1 VDSVVTLDAEELQV
15 VPPISNQV
23 IMDVVRSQW
32 LLVMNN
38 PMLAPAIS
46 FGELV
51 VAAFTDEQFGFGKGL
66 CAFPP
71 SCGIVEVL
79 AELSCHCVIPFP

>member
-1 VDSVVTLDAEELQV
+1 
-15 VPPISNQV
+15 
-23 IMDVVRSQW
+23 
-32 LLVMNN
+32 MNN
-38 PMLAPAIS
+38 PTLTPAIS

-79 AELSCHCVIPFP
+79 AELSCHCVIPFL